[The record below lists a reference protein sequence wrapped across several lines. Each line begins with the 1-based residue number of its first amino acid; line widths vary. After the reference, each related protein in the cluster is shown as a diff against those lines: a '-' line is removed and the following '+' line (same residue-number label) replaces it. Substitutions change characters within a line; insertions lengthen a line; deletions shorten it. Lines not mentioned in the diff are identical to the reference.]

1 MHVWRNLFR
10 REKVEE
16 QLCSFVVCQEGDG
29 VVGFECDFEC
39 FGFHP
44 WEREKRFFYLKL
56 LKLKGVEYVW
66 SLMVTENKKAWFGG
80 EWMFKC

>member
-1 MHVWRNLFR
+1 
-10 REKVEE
+10 VEH
-16 QLCSFVVCQEGDG
+16 LCSFVVCQEGDG
-29 VVGFECDFEC
+29 VVGFEFECDFEC
-39 FGFHP
+39 FGFLP
-44 WEREKRFFYLKL
+44 WDGREKRFFYLKL

>member
-1 MHVWRNLFR
+1 MVLLVLSVILSALVFIHGRGR
-10 REKVEE
+10 R
-16 QLCSFVVCQEGDG
+16 D
-29 VVGFECDFEC
+29 
-39 FGFHP
+39 
-44 WEREKRFFYLKL
+44 FFYLKL